1 MLPLDLFFIRHNESE
16 GNRALRKYEEWLKRN
31 WFLRLFC
38 GLPLTVRFLNRHHTD
53 FPLTDT
59 GKEQGPVVGVWLNNW
74 LRENKLPCFDRHLV
88 SSHLRT
94 VQSAGLLGLPN
105 AQWELDFQLHERVTG
120 LWGVIPDKKWQAQHE
135 KSIRLGRNHHFYT
148 SWPGGESIADVC
160 GRLRNFINTLH
171 RECGRQRV
179 VVVAHGDVMQA
190 FRVIFEG
197 ILPDEYD
204 ERSKA
209 NLRDFRIG
217 NGQIIHYTR
226 VDPIALSGLRCT
238 NYDRFGWVRSF
249 NPWCPEYAGHDWRPI
264 EKRRYSNAEL
274 LALAERF
281 PQLIKK

>member
-1 MLPLDLFFIRHNESE
+1 MLPLDLFLVRHGQATSN
-16 GNRALRKYEEWLKRN
+16 AILEEEKQRSKLS
-31 WFLRLFC
+31 WFFRLFFHSM
-38 GLPLTVRFLNRHHTD
+38 LTAELLNLHHSQH
-53 FPLTDT
+53 PLTDH
-59 GKEQGPVVGVWLNNW
+59 GREQCPIVGEWLNGW
-74 LRENKLPCFDRHLV
+74 LKENKLPCFDCYFV

-105 AQWELDFQLHERVTG
+105 ARWELDFQLRERETG
-120 LWGVIPDKKWQAQHE
+120 LWGVIPDKKWQKRHDR
-135 KSIRLGRNHHFYT
+135 SVRLGQNHHFYT
-148 SWPGGESIADVC
+148 PWPGGESIADVC

-197 ILPDEYD
+197 ILPDAYD

-226 VDPIALSGLRCT
+226 VDPIASAEPECVL
-238 NYDRFGWVRSF
+238 YDRFGWVRSV
-249 NPWCPEYAGHDWRPI
+249 NPWCPEYAGHDWREI
-264 EKRRYSNAEL
+264 KRPSYSNAEL